1 MCDDNTHLPP
11 ANVPK
16 ALNSVSIFQYSP
28 YAGDKMVV
36 RKRART
42 WEELNP
48 IPAVD
53 GPLDSQNGNRN
64 ADGNRNTDDNE
75 IQTTTEI

>member
-1 MCDDNTHLPP
+1 MCDDNTHLPS

-16 ALNSVSIFQYSP
+16 ALNGVSIFQYSP

-64 ADGNRNTDDNE
+64 TDGNE
-75 IQTTTEI
+75 IQTKTEI